1 MVMIKLKDLIKE
13 NSKSTYSFGCVMLY
27 FTFPEIKKIH
37 SLISPSDI
45 YTEDGDNTFGLED
58 EPHTTLLYGLHEGV
72 SDADVERVLDK
83 YTYYTCKIH
92 TPSLF
97 NNESY
102 DVLKFEVSGDNLHQ
116 TNGDLKQLP
125 HTSSYPNYIPHL
137 TIGYIKKGEG
147 QKYVNMLNN
156 AGLNEFWLAPQYG
169 VYSKP
174 DGSKSHIQLHID

>member
-1 MVMIKLKDLIKE
+1 MIKLKDLINE

-45 YTEDGDNTFGLED
+45 YTEEGDNTFGLED

-72 SDADVERVLDK
+72 GNRDVEEVLNR

-92 TPSLF
+92 NPSLF

-102 DVLKFEVSGDNLHQ
+102 DVLKFEVTGDNLHQ
-116 TNGDLKQLP
+116 TNADLKQLP
-125 HTSSYPNYIPHL
+125 HTTSYPNYNPHL

-147 QKYVNMLNN
+147 QKYVNMLNK
-156 AGLNEFWLAPQYG
+156 AGLNEFELTPQYG

-174 DGSKSHIQLHID
+174 GGSKSYIQLHID